1 MDKIFHQPLGGNEMP
16 RFAGIAT
23 MMRLPHLQTAKGLDA
38 AFVGVPL
45 DIGTSLRAGTR
56 FGPREIRAE
65 SVMIRPYNM
74 ATGAAPF
81 DSLSVADIGDVA
93 INTFNLL
100 DAVRI
105 IEEAYDNILEHNV
118 IPMTLGGDHTITLP
132 ILRAIHKKHGKV
144 GLVHIDAHA
153 DVNDHMF
160 GEKIAHG
167 TTFRRAVE
175 EGLLDCDRVVQ
186 IGLRAQGYTAEDFN
200 WSRKQGFRVVQAEE
214 CWHQSLAPLMAEV
227 REKVG
232 GGPVYLSFDI
242 DGIDPAWA
250 PGTGTP
256 EIGGLTTIQAIEIVS
271 GVTLGAQTNLDHT
284 IRVQQAFFDGATEG
298 GAVGDFLAEHVIVHI
313 GVGVDVHQADLAVL
327 LVNGTQDRQGDGVV
341 AAQSQRDHIVFEDV
355 VVGFFDDPHG
365 IQQVEGVDRDVT
377 DVGHRQGVERRSTG
391 RHVVRADHHRFSADF
406 ARSETGAGAQRGTD
420 VQGDADKCDVQAFGR
435 LQVGQ
440 AQHGGYAAKAR
451 HVVAA
456 QWLMKNFV
464 HGRGLV
470 VCYGYGEGFCERRQ
484 AGRIPM
490 GKYLVHVFLN

>member
-1 MDKIFHQPLGGNEMP
+1 MDKILHQPLGGNEMP
-16 RFAGIAT
+16 RFGGIAT
-23 MMRLPHLQTAKGLDA
+23 MMRLPHLQSPAGLDA

-45 DIGTSLRAGTR
+45 DIGTSLRSGTR

-105 IEEAYDNILEHNV
+105 IEESYDAILEHNV
-118 IPMTLGGDHTITLP
+118 NTITLP

-214 CWHQSLAPLMAEV
+214 CWHKSLAPLMAEV

-232 GGPVYLSFDI
+232 NGPVYLSFDI

-256 EIGGLTTIQAIEIVS
+256 EIGGLTTIQALEIVRGCQGLDLVEVS
-271 GVTLGAQTNLDHT
+271 PPYDTTGNTSLLGANLLYEMLC
-284 IRVQQAFFDGATEG
+284 V
-298 GAVGDFLAEHVIVHI
+298 LP
-313 GVGVDVHQADLAVL
+313 GVA
-327 LVNGTQDRQGDGVV
+327 
-341 AAQSQRDHIVFEDV
+341 
-355 VVGFFDDPHG
+355 
-365 IQQVEGVDRDVT
+365 
-377 DVGHRQGVERRSTG
+377 HR
-391 RHVVRADHHRFSADF
+391 
-406 ARSETGAGAQRGTD
+406 
-420 VQGDADKCDVQAFGR
+420 
-435 LQVGQ
+435 
-440 AQHGGYAAKAR
+440 
-451 HVVAA
+451 
-456 QWLMKNFV
+456 
-464 HGRGLV
+464 
-470 VCYGYGEGFCERRQ
+470 
-484 AGRIPM
+484 
-490 GKYLVHVFLN
+490 